1 MDTKSINAVSFT
13 PNLPIQDE
21 VKKTVTKLCLDKI
34 YNELL
39 KHLWIKFDSGA
50 SDGGYYVP
58 KFEMLVG
65 DPERSTFPINK
76 YPSAFLGLPTQKFT
90 QKQATFLFWEK
101 QNECPFIFNGAQK
114 GFSYTLGQIRKNYI
128 TVEGGCINLF
138 TGEYFNWNDSDT
150 DHLKIPSAKLNKKV
164 FISSCLNG
172 QFKIKSKLSPL
183 LNEFITAYKKSK
195 TSKIETPDDLDEF
208 IFQNSAIA
216 GISTDDALPNITLTN
231 QSFKEFIT
239 NILSAD
245 EIRAGIEPYDCKCIE
260 DVNLG
265 NWELWQDKNELANN
279 ALIQLEKSVVAR
291 NPVSDIHEN
300 GIVGIDFGTKS
311 TIVSYQDG
319 NDINKLHRIG
329 IGQLSKEAVASH
341 YENPTVMEFISIENF
356 LNDYDSSAGR
366 PLTKLEDLT
375 VSHKAYNSM
384 INSESSD
391 EFYSFF
397 YDIKQWCGDSSR
409 YKQIKIIDKTGAE
422 YILPPYLEI
431 KEGEFDPVEI
441 YAYYLGLHINNM
453 RNGIFMKYILS
464 FPVSYQKA
472 VKEKLLLSFTRG
484 LRKSLPNAVLND
496 EEAMQ
501 SFSIIQGVSEPA
513 AYAISALKAYN
524 FIPKT
529 EGEKIFYGIFDF
541 GGGTTDF
548 DFGLW
553 RMASDERSERRYD
566 YVISHFG
573 AEGDQY
579 LGGENL
585 LELMAYEIFKAN
597 RQLLL
602 KTKDSAG
609 FSFFKPAE
617 CDDFPGSEVLISGSQ
632 EAKRNTKQLVE
643 KLRPLWEGL
652 SNPDPDKSDSNPD
665 EPISPDNWD
674 VFETIAPE
682 ATDSPQTA
690 LVKEL
695 RSISEMRS
703 KQDLDHGY
711 IVNPDCTILNDGYI
725 TVDLFDKNGDRK
737 PGVQLFIENPQL
749 GIHVDLIDILEKRID
764 RGVSNFF
771 EAMKLT
777 FIKNDTRQAEKYY
790 IFLAGNSSK
799 SPILKNAFKKHIE
812 EINSDI
818 GKREND
824 TVTCF
829 ELFPPL
835 GTEEA
840 MAIQAQ
846 RGIQADQNDLFA
858 PTGKTGVALGLLEGR
873 PGGNIKVISETSASD
888 EIKFKYY
895 IGKNKRNKFKVI
907 LGRNC
912 SYGAWI
918 DLEISADLPE
928 FEIYYS
934 TLPEVT
940 TNDASISD
948 ISKKM
953 CRLSDTNDDGEIF
966 IRAVSPSIIEFCA
979 SYSIEGAQ
987 NGDYISEPK
996 AVDLSK

>member
-1 MDTKSINAVSFT
+1 MDTKSIDTIPFSL
-13 PNLPIQDE
+13 NLPILDE
-21 VKKTVTKLCLDKI
+21 VKKKVVSTCLNKI

-39 KHLWIKFDSGA
+39 NHLWIKFDSE
-50 SDGGYYVP
+50 SSCSGYYVP
-58 KFEMLVG
+58 KYEMLVG
-65 DPERSTFPINK
+65 DPERYTFSTDQ
-76 YPSAFLGLPTQKFT
+76 YPSTYWGLPTLKFT
-90 QKQATFLFWEK
+90 QEQASFLFWDNK
-101 QNECPFIFNGAQK
+101 NQCPFINNGHTTGNEK
-114 GFSYTLGQIRKNYI
+114 FITTENGYIRLNYGELYTSLSRFYDPII
-128 TVEGGCINLF
+128 L
-138 TGEYFNWNDSDT
+138 D
-150 DHLKIPSAKLNKKV
+150 IPSAKLSKKDFV
-164 FISSCLNG
+164 SSCLNG
-172 QFKIKSKLSPL
+172 QFKISSELSPI
-183 LNEFITAYKKSK
+183 LNEFIKAYRKYK
-195 TSKIETPDDLDEF
+195 TSDIKTPDDLDEF
-208 IFQNSAIA
+208 IFRNSAIA
-216 GISTDDALPNITLTN
+216 GISTNDALPNIKLVN
-231 QSFKEFIT
+231 KSFREFT
-239 NILSAD
+239 SNILSAD

-265 NWELWQDKNELANN
+265 NWELWQDENELRNN
-279 ALIQLEKSVVAR
+279 AVIRLEKSVVAR

-341 YENPTVMEFISIENF
+341 YENPTVMEFISIDNF
-356 LNDYDSSAGR
+356 LNDYDSSDGR

-409 YKQIKIIDKTGAE
+409 YKQVKIIDKTRAE

-472 VKEKLLLSFTRG
+472 VKEKLLVSFTRG

-496 EEAMQ
+496 EEAME
-501 SFSIIQGVSEPA
+501 SFSITQGVSEPA

-529 EGEKIFYGIFDF
+529 EDEKIFYGIFDF

-548 DFGLW
+548 DFGMW

-597 RQLLL
+597 RQILL

-652 SNPDPDKSDSNPD
+652 SNPSTDKSDSD
-665 EPISPDNWD
+665 PDNSD
-674 VFETIAPE
+674 GFVSVVLKPT
-682 ATDSPQTA
+682 S
-690 LVKEL
+690 
-695 RSISEMRS
+695 SISKMRS
-703 KQDLDHGY
+703 KQDLNHGY
-711 IVNPDCTILNDGYI
+711 IVNPDCTILSDGYI

-737 PGVQLFIENPQL
+737 PGVQLSIENPQL

-777 FIKNDTRQAEKYY
+777 FTNNDTRQAEKYY

-846 RGIQADQNDLFA
+846 RGIQADPNNLFA

-873 PGGNIKVISETSASD
+873 PGGTIKVISETKASD

-912 SYGAWI
+912 SYGTWI

-940 TNDASISD
+940 TNDTAISD
-948 ISKKM
+948 IAKKM
-953 CRLSDTNDDGEIF
+953 CRLSDTDDNGEIF
-966 IRAVSPSIIEFCA
+966 IRAISPSTIEFCA
-979 SYSIEGAQ
+979 SYTIENAQ
-987 NGDYISEPK
+987 NGEYISEPK